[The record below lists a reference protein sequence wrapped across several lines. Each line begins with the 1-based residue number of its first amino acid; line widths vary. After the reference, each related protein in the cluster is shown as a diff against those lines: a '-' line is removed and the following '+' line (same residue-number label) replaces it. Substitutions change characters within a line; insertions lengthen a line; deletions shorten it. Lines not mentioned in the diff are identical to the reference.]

1 MLSIYERINIYFF
14 NLIKSEPLN
23 MSYHQKFDHGSFHKP
38 ILAGV
43 SGTAA
48 SFLRK
53 NINGVYI
60 FPPNNYKEAIQQIK
74 NIKIDEK
81 NTIDNSIY
89 KSFSRKNIMKKMV
102 NNLLNEL
109 IKFRVHCG

>member
-1 MLSIYERINIYFF
+1 MLSIYNESDILF
-14 NLIKSEPLN
+14 LQLN
-23 MSYHQKFDHGSFHKP
+23 KIRAFEHVLPSKIFDYGSFHKP

-81 NTIDNSIY
+81 NTIDNSNFI

-109 IKFRVHCG
+109 IK